1 MQVYNI
7 IKNGGEDVYSIGYEE
22 MIGPI
27 VKAIQEQNK
36 VIEKQQNQ
44 INYLTSKYVER
55 GVK

>member
-1 MQVYNI
+1 
-7 IKNGGEDVYSIGYEE
+7 